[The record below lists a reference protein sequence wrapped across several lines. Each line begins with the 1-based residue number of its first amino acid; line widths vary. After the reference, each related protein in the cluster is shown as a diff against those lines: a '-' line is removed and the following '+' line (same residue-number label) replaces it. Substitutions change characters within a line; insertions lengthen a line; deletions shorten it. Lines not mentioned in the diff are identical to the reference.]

1 MVDDAS
7 HYRWLAASYARGALG
22 RLDARRRHRA
32 RRGGDGRAA
41 LHRFKRTS
49 GLPRVRAVL
58 GALARAGRDVLVRSG
73 QRARRVPVADARRAA
88 RAERDRGRS
97 LPHRVAD
104 LAAVAR
110 GGVARLTAVRG
121 DVARLGVATR
131 RDRRGHA
138 PRGARAPAD
147 PAPAAREALR
157 LARRAVVVTVP
168 STPDDNPEH
177 LRLFDRASLTALFV
191 DAGARRVVVDGVR
204 GHLVAVAACA
214 ATSSRDPTD
223 ARADAQV
230 PAHAAPRRARGCSP
244 AITIWPRCRWRA
256 GRQLRGGRG
265 EARRRQ
271 RRGRRSAPTAA
282 CACRAAATC

>member
-22 RLDARRRHRA
+22 RLDA
-32 RRGGDGRAA
+32 DDDSVLAA
-41 LHRFKRTS
+41 AATAELRLHRFKRTS

-58 GALARAGRDVLVRSG
+58 GLLRGLGATSLCDLGSGRGAFVWPLLDELPELSV
-73 QRARRVPVADARRAA
+73 VAV
-88 RAERDRGRS
+88 DR

-110 GGVARLTAVRG
+110 GGVARLTALRG
-121 DVARLGVATR
+121 DVARLGVAT
-131 RDRRGHA
+131 DATDVVTLLEVLEHL
-138 PRGARAPAD
+138 PD

-157 LARRAVVVTVP
+157 VARRAVVVTVP

-204 GHLVAVAACA
+204 GHLVAVAH
-214 ATSSRDPTD
+214 
-223 ARADAQV
+223 V
-230 PAHAAPRRARGCSP
+230 
-244 AITIWPRCRWRA
+244 A
-256 GRQLRGGRG
+256 G
-265 EARRRQ
+265 
-271 RRGRRSAPTAA
+271 
-282 CACRAAATC
+282 